1 MHCKCGSEMK
11 YGEHTVKSDA
21 GKKNWMENPPAG
33 VIAIQQWDCPACGR
47 HMHEIFSEGKLVQRF
62 G

>member
-1 MHCKCGSEMK
+1 MK

-21 GKKNWMENPPAG
+21 GKKNWMENPPAR
-33 VIAIQQWDCPACGR
+33 VITIQQWDCPACGR
-47 HMHEIFSEGKLVQRF
+47 HMHEIFSNDKFIQRF